1 MNISLQNNDD
11 NVSALLTV
19 KLEKADYEAQYEKA
33 LKKYRQQARIPG
45 FRPGM
50 VPMGMIKKMFGKGLK
65 AEEVNKVLG
74 EKVYGYIK
82 DNKVAILGEPLPNED
97 KQQPIDFDTQDDFE
111 FLFDLALAPEVK
123 AEAGKDD
130 TIPYYHI
137 EVSDEIANS
146 QIDMY
151 RQRGGSYESAESYED
166 KDMLKGTLVEL
177 AEDGTPKGG
186 GLLLEN
192 TLLMPSYMKNDEQK
206 ALFAGK
212 KKDEKVVFCPAKAYN
227 NSETE
232 IAALLKI
239 EKTQIADHSGDFSFE
254 IKEISRYKLADFNQD
269 LYDSVFEKGTVTT
282 EADFRAKV
290 KELVAGQYAQ
300 DSDYKFLLDVR
311 SAMEKKVGKLA
322 FADNLLKRIM
332 LINSKDKDEKAV
344 DEHYDKNIQELTWHL
359 IKEALVKQTEVKVG
373 DEDLKSTA
381 RDMVKM
387 QFAQYGMLNAPDEI
401 LDKYAG
407 EMLQKQESAE
417 RVLNRAVEVKLTL
430 ALKNIVTLD
439 EKTVSV
445 DDFNKM
451 VQEEA

>member
-19 KLEKADYEAQYEKA
+19 KMEKADYEAQYEKA

-50 VPMGMIKKMFGKGLK
+50 VPMNLIKKMYGKALK

-74 EKVYGYIK
+74 EKVYGYIRE
-82 DNKVAILGEPLPNED
+82 NKVAILGEPLPNED
-97 KQQPIDFDTQDDFE
+97 KQPQIDFDNQDEFE
-111 FLFDLALAPEVK
+111 FLFDLALAPAVK
-123 AEAGKDD
+123 VEIGKDD
-130 TIPYYHI
+130 TLPYYHI
-137 EVSDEIANS
+137 DVTDEMVDN
-146 QIDMY
+146 QINMY

-177 AEDGTPKGG
+177 GEDGNAKEG

-192 TLLMPSYMKNDEQK
+192 TLLMPTYMKDDAQK
-206 ALFAGK
+206 ALFDGK
-212 KKDEKVVFCPAKAYN
+212 KVGETVVFNPTKAYN
-227 NSETE
+227 SSEAE
-232 IAALLKI
+232 IAALLKV
-239 EKTQIADHSGDFSFE
+239 EKTELANHTGDFSFE
-254 IKEISRYKLADFNQD
+254 IKEISRFKMADFDQN

-290 KELVAGQYAQ
+290 KSLVAEQYAM

-311 SAMEKKVGKLA
+311 SAMEVKVGKVA
-322 FADNLLKRIM
+322 FADKLLKRIM
-332 LINSKDKDEKAV
+332 LINSKDKDEKAI
-344 DEHYDKNIQELTWHL
+344 DANYEKSTKELTWHL
-359 IKEALVKQTEVKVG
+359 IKEELVKQTGVKV
-373 DEDLKSTA
+373 DDADLKNTA

-401 LDKYAG
+401 LDKYAA
-407 EMLQKQESAE
+407 EMMTKQESAE
-417 RVLNRAVEVKLTL
+417 RVLNRAVEVKLTV
-430 ALKNIVTLD
+430 ALKGLVTLD

-445 DDFNKM
+445 DEFNKM
-451 VQEEA
+451 IQDEA